1 MTEHSI
7 QTDPI
12 IPPTPSLFDITAFG
26 AVGDGH
32 TDCTAAIQA
41 ALDEAARVEGVVLV
55 PPGKYCTGKLKM
67 GVRTRLQGYSG
78 WNYRQ
83 NGLSTLI
90 LNDPQATCLLD
101 ITGAFGCTVTGI
113 CLDGRGLGEG
123 VHGIYLYWERYNGG
137 AEEDTPTIDDCRIG
151 HFTGNGVHLEHIW
164 CFSLR
169 HSMLHN
175 NRGTGLYIDGWDAF
189 ILDNWF
195 SGNRQTG
202 ILGGPVVAS
211 VTATG
216 NRVEWNGKGGFWFK
230 NGDSV
235 NLTGNFFD
243 RSFGPA
249 IKLGDGGHFR
259 DCAIT
264 GNVFRRSGCADNQ
277 HFATEYESCHVYL
290 DGVSNTTLVG
300 NTFAWGVDDT
310 GHGTRSPDYN
320 IYMANADAVV
330 VQSNVMKNG
339 AVKGGIVYD
348 GQGDNI
354 IQDNLPV

>member
-1 MTEHSI
+1 MIHE
-7 QTDPI
+7 
-12 IPPTPSLFDITAFG
+12 FDITAYG
-26 AVGDGH
+26 AVGDGK
-32 TDCTAAIQA
+32 TDCTAAIQKAMDDA
-41 ALDEAARVEGVVLV
+41 AAVEGTVLV
-55 PPGKYCTGKLKM
+55 PPGKYLTGRLKM
-67 GVRTRLQGYSG
+67 GVRSRLQGYSG
-78 WNYRQ
+78 WNYRA

-90 LNDPQATCLLD
+90 LNDPEASCLLD
-101 ITGAFGCTVTGI
+101 ITGAFGCTITGI
-113 CLDGRGLGEG
+113 CLDGRGLGRG

-175 NRGTGLYIDGWDAF
+175 NRGCGLYIDGWDAF

-195 SGNRQTG
+195 SGNRRTG

-216 NRVEWNGKGGFWFK
+216 NRVEWNGMGGFWFK
-230 NGDSV
+230 NGDSI

-277 HFATEYESCHVYL
+277 HFASPYESTHVYF
-290 DGVSNTTLVG
+290 DGASNISLVG

-320 IYMANADAVV
+320 IFMANVDAVV
-330 VQSNVMKNG
+330 VQGNVMKNG
-339 AVKGGIVYD
+339 AVKGSIVYD
-348 GQGDNI
+348 GLGSNI
-354 IQDNLPV
+354 IQDNLPCAEPQKP